1 MKRKNFS
8 KLLSIAGV
16 GLLAISLQGCIAA
29 AIGGGIGAYKWGS
42 SKSSEAETQCK
53 KEYPDYYLKMQNVNK
68 ARTQQKQKPEII
80 MSIEEYCHL
89 EKNDDKNETNKG

>member
-1 MKRKNFS
+1 MNYKKFS
-8 KLLSIAGV
+8 NVISVIGI
-16 GLLAISLQGCIAA
+16 GFLAVSLQGCIAA

-68 ARTQQKQKPEII
+68 ARSQQKQKPEAI
-80 MSIEEYCHL
+80 MTIEEYCHL
-89 EKNDDKNETNKG
+89 DPKEETKSATEK